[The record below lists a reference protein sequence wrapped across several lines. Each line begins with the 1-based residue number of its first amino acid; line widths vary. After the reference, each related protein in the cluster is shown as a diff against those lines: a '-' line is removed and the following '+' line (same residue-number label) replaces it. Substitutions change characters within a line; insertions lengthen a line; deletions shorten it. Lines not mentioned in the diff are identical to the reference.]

1 MVQARLFRKSNPDAH
16 YANVVDRFMR
26 EPAFKNRQN
35 IAVFSADTKCKVL
48 ITYWGTRL
56 SVAAVIRGKKVIV
69 DLNEKFLMTD
79 HDFRKLSIIPDAYL
93 LHEIPEKDELTDAL
107 FVRERFTSEIVVFW
121 SSLLNV
127 QING

>member
-1 MVQARLFRKSNPDAH
+1 
-16 YANVVDRFMR
+16 MR
-26 EPAFKNRQN
+26 EPAFKNRRN
-35 IAVFSADTKCKVL
+35 IAFFSADTKCKVL

-69 DLNEKFLMTD
+69 DLNEKFLVTD